1 MVEISVILITFFL
14 PVIYLFFYCMYVFF
28 IIMFYCVYG
37 QMSEIKNYYY
47 YYYYYYG
54 FLFNELIAQELIDR
68 LLTHLN
74 DFKILINLYMDLSK
88 AFDHIILLH
97 KLTYYVFKIFTNAL
111 LRSYISNRTQYV
123 QIDKISESML
133 SINTGVPQG
142 SSMGPILFN
151 IFSNDIV
158 MSSNKFNII
167 LYADDTTLNVTVES
181 FGETVAD
188 IQLFNQK

>member
-1 MVEISVILITFFL
+1 M
-14 PVIYLFFYCMYVFF
+14 YL
-28 IIMFYCVYG
+28 
-37 QMSEIKNYYY
+37 
-47 YYYYYYG
+47 
-54 FLFNELIAQELIDR
+54 
-68 LLTHLN
+68 
-74 DFKILINLYMDLSK
+74 
-88 AFDHIILLH
+88 
-97 KLTYYVFKIFTNAL
+97 KIFTNAL

-167 LYADDTTLNVTVES
+167 LCADNTTLNVTVES